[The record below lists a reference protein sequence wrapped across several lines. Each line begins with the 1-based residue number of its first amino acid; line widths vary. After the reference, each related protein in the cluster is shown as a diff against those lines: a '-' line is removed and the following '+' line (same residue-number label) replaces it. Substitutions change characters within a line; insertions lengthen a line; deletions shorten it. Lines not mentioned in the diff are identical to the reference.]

1 MSSLAS
7 CVVCS
12 RPVTQRQYAL
22 ECDFCQRW
30 CHVVR
35 CQSGMHISVI
45 EQQFMQYKHKR
56 VPVGIYANGLCPCIV
71 YIYRPTKVVSS
82 QKFLT
87 SIYVTVIHSPVVNI
101 FCTFSKM
108 LMPLFQIQFPSLY
121 AMFLIAAN

>member
-1 MSSLAS
+1 
-7 CVVCS
+7 
-12 RPVTQRQYAL
+12 
-22 ECDFCQRW
+22 
-30 CHVVR
+30 
-35 CQSGMHISVI
+35 MHISVI

-87 SIYVTVIHSPVVNI
+87 SIYVTVIHNSVVNI

>member
-87 SIYVTVIHSPVVNI
+87 SIYVTVIHNSVVNI
-101 FCTFSKM
+101 CTFSKM